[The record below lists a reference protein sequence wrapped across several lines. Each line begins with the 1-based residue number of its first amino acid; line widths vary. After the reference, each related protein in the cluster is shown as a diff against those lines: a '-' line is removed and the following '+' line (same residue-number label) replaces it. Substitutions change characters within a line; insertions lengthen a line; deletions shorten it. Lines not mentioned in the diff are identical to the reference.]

1 MDWRNRSGVAVVFL
15 VLVVVLVVIVIVG
28 GVSFFAFR
36 GAKKVVQV
44 PEDVCQ
50 CPDLADIENRVKEAG
65 AGAGAFAKM
74 ANTQAAADAAAGT
87 TTTYTDALYLQGKNE
102 AQAAVNAAHA
112 PGARTGT
119 GETGSDCTTEITA
132 PTECLRAALQSH
144 ENVHSATCDALKAAG
159 KVGKLGDYKFTMSIA
174 DYWRNEVAAYSEEL
188 NYLGRQLARLKSD
201 PACKPKAAVKVE
213 TYPGSTSKEA
223 QQERLAGAF
232 RRVTSYVSG
241 II

>member
-15 VLVVVLVVIVIVG
+15 VLVGVLVVVVVIG

-36 GAKKVVQV
+36 GAKKVVPV
-44 PEDVCQ
+44 PEDACQ
-50 CPDLADIENRVKEAG
+50 CPDLADIENRLNEAG

-74 ANTQAAADAAAGT
+74 ANASAAADAAAGT
-87 TTTYTDALYLQGKNE
+87 TTMYTDALYLQGRAV
-102 AQAAVNAAHA
+102 AQAAVSAAHT
-112 PGARTGT
+112 PGARTAS
-119 GETGSDCTTEITA
+119 GETGTDCTTTITA
-132 PTECLRAALQSH
+132 PTECLRAAVQSH

-188 NYLGRQLARLKSD
+188 NYLGRQLARIKSD
-201 PACKPKAAVKVE
+201 PACKPKTKVTVE
-213 TYPGSTSKEA
+213 TYPGSSSKEA
-223 QQERLAGAF
+223 QQERLAGAL